1 MAKIKY
7 TRVDLPINLP
17 TGSPNDGDI
26 YFVRQDRSLH
36 IWDALNTV
44 MVAVGGGG
52 AVTSVSGRTGAV
64 TLSESDIASLVS
76 DLATI
81 NAAIT
86 AESVARASA
95 VTAEASART
104 TADGTVLAMAEA
116 YTDGETTR
124 AEAAESTL
132 TSAVAGKQA
141 SLGFTPEN
149 VANKDTD
156 TTLSANSDTKYASQK
171 AAKAYTDAE
180 KTRAQAAEAT
190 LTSAV
195 STETTRATTAE
206 GTLTT
211 AVSTEASAR
220 ATADALLV
228 PKTTTVNGHALSG
241 NVTVSASELTTGTL
255 PHAQLPTI
263 AEADVTNLTTD
274 LAAKAPGARLIST
287 TAPVTGG
294 GDLTADRTIAVSDF
308 TGDAGSGGTRGTV
321 PAPAAGDAAAK
332 KYLKAGGSW
341 TQPQFSDLSDEV
353 AATATVALSELDVIT
368 LKINAAN
375 KDIILS
381 RSAAASLAVTGSPNF
396 TGSIQTTALANVAAC
411 TVSTTGGGAGGQWFY
426 TVVARD
432 AVGGSTV
439 AAAPTTTINNGPQT
453 LDGSHF
459 NTIAWGAVAGAVVYD
474 VYRTKAGGTSPT
486 TVGVIGTV
494 AADAAL
500 TFNDTGQVGDGAQY
514 PAQNT
519 TGNNSEPGIT
529 NQVGLAYFWGG
540 YGPVMP
546 IVVGANAALGNA
558 NKVQLALFYLPF
570 AMLLNK
576 LTVFVN
582 AVSASAN
589 QFADFG
595 IADINSNLLAHGQVN
610 VSTGNTTGAK
620 QAAISGSVTLQPGF
634 YWFVW
639 TTNST
644 DATFAVTVAVANAN
658 TIMNKSNGPFPR
670 NGTGATT
677 ASGALPTKASAT
689 GLGIGGGYPNRAIT
703 AASLTLPYC
712 LFE

>member
-52 AVTSVSGRTGAV
+52 AVTSVAGRTGAV

-190 LTSAV
+190 LTSAI

-211 AVSTEASAR
+211 AVSTETSAR

-255 PHAQLPTI
+255 PHAQLPSI

-353 AATATVALSELDVIT
+353 AATATVGLSELDVIT
-368 LKINAAN
+368 LKIDAAN

-381 RSAAASLAVTGSPNF
+381 RSAAATLAVTGSPNF
-396 TGSIQTTALANVAAC
+396 KGSVNTNQLANVTAP
-411 TVSTTGGGAGGQWFY
+411 TVTPTGGSASQWGYGVIAFDAAGN
-426 TVVARD
+426 
-432 AVGGSTV
+432 
-439 AAAPTTTINNGPQT
+439 PTRVQATTINTGAAT

-459 NTIAWGAVAGAVVYD
+459 NTITWNPVAGAVLYKV
-474 VYRTKAGGTSPT
+474 VRTKAATSPA
-486 TVGVIGTV
+486 TVGYIGSPI
-494 AADAAL
+494 AADATLSLVDNGLA
-500 TFNDTGQVGDGAQY
+500 GGAENYPQY
-514 PAQNT
+514 NT
-519 TGNNSEPGIT
+519 TGT
-529 NQVGLAYFWGG
+529 VGTFIPDTSAVKWYPYFWGG

-546 IVVGANAALGNA
+546 IVAGTNAALGNA
-558 NKVQLALFYLPF
+558 NRLQAALFYVPF
-570 AMLLNK
+570 AMKLNR

-582 AVSASAN
+582 AVSASAS
-589 QFADFG
+589 QIASFG
-595 IADINSNLLAHGQVN
+595 IADLSGAMITSAQINVA
-610 VSTGNTTGAK
+610 TGSATGAK
-620 QAAISGSVTLQPGF
+620 QGTLAGVTIQPGF
-634 YWFVW
+634 YFFCW
-639 TTNST
+639 TTNSA
-644 DATFAVTVAVANAN
+644 DATFAVTVAVANAGN
-658 TIMNKSNGPFPR
+658 TILNKSGASGADGR
-670 NGTGATT
+670 VGLGATT
-677 ASGALPTKASAT
+677 SAGAFPANGHIGVSSGAGTETVITPT
-689 GLGIGGGYPNRAIT
+689 
-703 AASLTLPYC
+703 SLTLPYC